1 MIRLLFILLLII
13 DSILLEAL
21 ALGGISYL
29 GVSLTYH
36 LPLQLTKKN
45 NELKRLKST
54 IKGVVNLA
62 EDRNRRVKVDAHNQQ
77 VDDKQVH
84 ESKTKILK
92 EEISTVKKK
101 LQDQTAEHR
110 EKEQVLRKVR
120 LYNKLGP

>member
-1 MIRLLFILLLII
+1 M
-13 DSILLEAL
+13 
-21 ALGGISYL
+21 
-29 GVSLTYH
+29 
-36 LPLQLTKKN
+36 QLTKKN

-84 ESKTKILK
+84 ESKAKALK
-92 EEISTVKKK
+92 EEISTVRKK

-120 LYNKLGP
+120 SY